1 MMIFMSLYQMVDGVF
16 VANFVG
22 ETALSALN
30 IVYPVP
36 SVIIAVSIMLAT
48 GGSAIIAKDMGEME
62 SQRAKENFSLLILVG
77 FILGMIALLAGL
89 LFLEPI
95 IYMLG
100 ATESLYQYCY
110 DYLLVLVLSAPLA
123 VFQMLFQSFF
133 VTAGK
138 PHIGLTLTIIGGCI
152 NIVFDYIFIKICNLS
167 DTCILNCEI
176 HALHWGVNRIDWDYC
191 NW

>member
-77 FILGMIALLAGL
+77 FIL
-89 LFLEPI
+89 
-95 IYMLG
+95 
-100 ATESLYQYCY
+100 
-110 DYLLVLVLSAPLA
+110 
-123 VFQMLFQSFF
+123 
-133 VTAGK
+133 
-138 PHIGLTLTIIGGCI
+138 
-152 NIVFDYIFIKICNLS
+152 
-167 DTCILNCEI
+167 
-176 HALHWGVNRIDWDYC
+176 
-191 NW
+191 